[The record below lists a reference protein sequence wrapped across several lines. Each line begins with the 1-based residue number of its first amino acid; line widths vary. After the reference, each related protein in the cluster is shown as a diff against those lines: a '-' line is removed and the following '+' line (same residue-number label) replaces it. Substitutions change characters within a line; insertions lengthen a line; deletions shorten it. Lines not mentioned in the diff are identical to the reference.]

1 VPDLFVIA
9 TFADGQ
15 TLLRAVRAARAENY
29 RIFDAYTPF
38 PVHGLDEAMG
48 IRRTRLPWVTLV
60 AGAFGLVFAAALQF
74 YTSVWDWPLD
84 VGGKPDESA
93 LAFVPVAFEITVLVA
108 ALSTLGAFL
117 LRARLYPGKAQQ
129 PLAGGATE
137 DVFALAL
144 RKRDT
149 SDSSA
154 FGPSRPAT
162 PAKPAPPF
170 DVSRAREI
178 LLACGAREV
187 DVKEAEA

>member
-1 VPDLFVIA
+1 VPSLFVIA

-15 TLLRAVRAARAENY
+15 ALLRAALAARAENY
-29 RIFDAYTPF
+29 RMFDAYTPY

-84 VGGKPDESA
+84 VGGKPDASA

-117 LRARLYPGKAQQ
+117 LRARLYPGKAQR
-129 PLAGGATE
+129 PLVDGASE

-144 RKRDT
+144 RKRD
-149 SDSSA
+149 DSNPQV
-154 FGPSRPAT
+154 FR
-162 PAKPAPPF
+162 
-170 DVSRAREI
+170 VREI
-178 LLACGAREV
+178 LLACGARQIE
-187 DVKEAEA
+187 VKEVET